1 MKEYIGIFDSGLGG
15 LTNVKE
21 LHKLMPNENIIY
33 FGDTG
38 RVPYGTRSNDII
50 LKYTRQDLRFLL
62 SFPIKAVIV
71 ACGTVSSVALDIV
84 KDEVPVDIIGVV
96 EPTVEE
102 AIKVTRNKKIGIIG
116 TEGTIKSGS
125 YKNKILNI
133 DKDIEIYD
141 MACPLFV
148 PLVENGYLKSEA
160 TKIIAT
166 DYLKSIKDAGVDT
179 LILGCTHYPLLSE
192 VISEVMGDN
201 VTLISPGVETAKYS
215 ARLFEEKNITNKDN
229 TTGTIDYYVSDDV
242 DKFSYLASMFLN
254 DEITTNVKKINI
266 EEW

>member
-21 LHKLMPNENIIY
+21 LHKLMPGENIIY

-62 SFPIKAVIV
+62 SFPLKAVIV

-84 KDEVPVDIIGVV
+84 KEEVPVDIIGVV

-116 TEGTIKSGS
+116 TEGTIKSSS

-133 DKDIEIYD
+133 NKDIEIYEQ
-141 MACPLFV
+141 ACPLFV

-160 TKIIAT
+160 TKIIAAE
-166 DYLKSIKDAGVDT
+166 YLKGIKEAGVDT

-192 VISEVMGDN
+192 VISEIMGDN
-201 VTLISPGVETAKYS
+201 VTLISPGVETAKY
-215 ARLFEEKNITNKDN
+215 AVKLFEEKKLTSKEN
-229 TTGTIDYYVSDDV
+229 TKGTIDYYVSDDV

-254 DEITTNVKKINI
+254 DKITTNVKKINI